1 MLVSLW
7 RHRER
12 PAFLSGEWTRVWA
25 KRLWNFPA
33 VLSCEIRTFNLRR
46 RGAHIGDDVF
56 LSPASIAGT
65 LSKFSV
71 GDETFLGRVTIQVHD
86 QVTIG
91 RRVCI
96 NDGVTILS
104 ASHHL
109 DDPRWSS
116 FSKPVIIE
124 DYVWIAVGA
133 LVLPGVRIGRGAVVG
148 AGAVVSRD
156 IPPFSVATGNPAR
169 VSEGKRNRELEYL
182 PGGSLASYRA
192 WRGIAVGAAV
202 AGANHSARP
211 ISGEDSGPSG
221 NSEAQSPNRIPIG
234 D

>member
-7 RHRER
+7 RHREC
-12 PAFLSGEWTRVWA
+12 PAFLSGAWIRVWA
-25 KRLWNFPA
+25 KRFWNFPA
-33 VLSCEIRTFNLRR
+33 VLSCEIRTFNLRQ

-56 LSPASIAGT
+56 LSPANIAGT

-71 GDETFLGRVTIQVHD
+71 GDETFLGRVSIQVHD
-86 QVTIG
+86 HVTIG

-96 NDGVTILS
+96 NDGTTILS
-104 ASHHL
+104 ASHRV
-109 DDPRWSS
+109 DDSAWSS

-156 IPPFSVATGNPAR
+156 IPPFSVATGNPAS
-169 VSEGKRNRELEYL
+169 VSEGKRNRELEYS
-182 PGGSLASYRA
+182 PVGSLASYRA
-192 WRGIAVGAAV
+192 WRGIAVRATV
-202 AGANHSARP
+202 AGANDAAAPIGCESA
-211 ISGEDSGPSG
+211 GPSA
-221 NSEAQSPNRIPIG
+221 NLDQQSPNRIPIG